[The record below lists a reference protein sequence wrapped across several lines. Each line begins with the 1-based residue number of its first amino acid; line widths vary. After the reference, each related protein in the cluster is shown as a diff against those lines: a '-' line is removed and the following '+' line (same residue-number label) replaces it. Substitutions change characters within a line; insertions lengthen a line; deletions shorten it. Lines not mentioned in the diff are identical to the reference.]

1 MNITVRN
8 IPEEVIEKIR
18 TLSKMEKR
26 SLNSEILLVLEKGTR
41 EELHHRFDIKRNI
54 SKSAQID
61 IWEKL
66 SNQWQDERPT
76 DDIIKD
82 IYENRTLGREV
93 KL

>member
-8 IPEEVIEKIR
+8 IPDEVIEKIR
-18 TLSKMEKR
+18 TLSKMERR
-26 SLNSEILLVLEKGTR
+26 SLNSEILRVLEKGTQ

-61 IWEKL
+61 IWKKL
-66 SNQWQDERPT
+66 ANQWKDERST

>member
-66 SNQWQDERPT
+66 SNQWQDERST

>member
-8 IPEEVIEKIR
+8 IPDEVIEKIR

-26 SLNSEILLVLEKGTR
+26 SLNSEILLVLEKGTQ
-41 EELHHRFDIKRNI
+41 EELHQRFDIKKNI

-61 IWEKL
+61 IWKKL
-66 SNQWQDERPT
+66 SNQWQDERST

>member
-8 IPEEVIEKIR
+8 IPDEVIEKIR

-26 SLNSEILLVLEKGTR
+26 SLNSEILIVLEKGIQ
-41 EELHHRFDIKRNI
+41 EELHQRFDIKKNI

-66 SNQWQDERPT
+66 SNQWQDERST